1 MIKASLTIF
10 NKKNPI
16 ISGYRPLF
24 YINEMFYSG
33 VITFD
38 GVICPL
44 ETRSVNVEFVTFDGE
59 LNNGDVIKLFESPKH
74 EIGEAVICKD

>member
-1 MIKASLTIF
+1 
-10 NKKNPI
+10 
-16 ISGYRPLF
+16 
-24 YINEMFYSG
+24 MFYSG

-44 ETRSVNVEFVTFDGE
+44 ETRSVNIEFVTFDGE

-74 EIGEAVICKD
+74 ELERSSSVKINEKDYQSPKCSIPLT

>member
-1 MIKASLTIF
+1 
-10 NKKNPI
+10 
-16 ISGYRPLF
+16 
-24 YINEMFYSG
+24 MFYSG

-44 ETRSVNVEFVTFDGE
+44 ETRSVNIEFVTFDGE

-74 EIGEAVICKD
+74 EIGEVVICKD